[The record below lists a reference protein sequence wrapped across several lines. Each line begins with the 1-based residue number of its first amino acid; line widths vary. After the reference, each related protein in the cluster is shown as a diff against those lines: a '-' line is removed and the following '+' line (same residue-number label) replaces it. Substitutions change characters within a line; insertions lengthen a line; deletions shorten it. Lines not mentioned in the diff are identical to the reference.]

1 MRETIAMSDFCN
13 IASESRTGIVDMV
26 ESCNLIAKA
35 ITLRPGH
42 TPRASLLL
50 SSWAAT
56 DVDR

>member
-1 MRETIAMSDFCN
+1 MSDFCN
-13 IASESRTGIVDMV
+13 IASERRTGIVDMV
-26 ESCNLIAKA
+26 DSCNLIAKA
-35 ITLRPGH
+35 ITLRPGR

>member
-1 MRETIAMSDFCN
+1 MRETSAMSDLCN
-13 IASESRTGIVDMV
+13 IASERRTGIVDIV

-35 ITLRPGH
+35 ITFRPGR

-50 SSWAAT
+50 LSWAAT